1 MATLLIVDDAR
12 ALTDLFGEAIRSSGG
27 HRVITANRLADVAP
41 TLAANPD
48 VDLALVDL
56 SFPQERG
63 SGLDALATIHTTSPS
78 TALAIVTQG
87 DEWVAQLLRDAW
99 ELLPIATVISKSAPL
114 QFQLDAIEEVLRTGS
129 SPVDPAIQPLVPA
142 VKPAMRTVA
151 RFAELVPHAGHA
163 KLWAALLDA
172 APDATYKQIADAT
185 GLRLNTVKNYR
196 ASLLG
201 ELALHGLDEPGL
213 EEMREFAVRCRPF
226 LLPHVAA
233 ALQRAR

>member
-1 MATLLIVDDAR
+1 MASLLIVDDAR
-12 ALTDLFGEAIRSSGG
+12 ALTELFAEAIRSSGG
-27 HRVITANRLADVAP
+27 HDVRIASRIADVPGMVADHP
-41 TLAANPD
+41 GL
-48 VDLALVDL
+48 DLALVDL

-63 SGLDALATIHTTSPS
+63 SGLDALAAIHTMSPA

-114 QFQLDAIEEVLRTGS
+114 AFQLDAIEEVLRTGS
-129 SPVDPAIQPLVPA
+129 SPVDPAIRPLVPA
-142 VKPAMRTVA
+142 VKPALRTVA
-151 RFAELVPHAGHA
+151 RFALLVPHAGHA

-172 APDATYKQIADAT
+172 APGTTYKQIADAT

-201 ELALHGLDEPGL
+201 ELMLHGLDEPGL

-226 LLPHVAA
+226 LVPHVTT
-233 ALQRAR
+233 ALERAR

>member
-1 MATLLIVDDAR
+1 MATLLIVDDAQ
-12 ALTDLFGEAIRSSGG
+12 ALTELFAEAIRAGGG
-27 HRVITANRLADVAP
+27 HGVHIVNRIADVPAVLADHP
-41 TLAANPD
+41 GI
-48 VDLALVDL
+48 DLALVDL
-56 SFPQERG
+56 SFPQQGG
-63 SGLDALATIHTTSPS
+63 SGLDALATIHTTSPT

-114 QFQLDAIEEVLRTGS
+114 QFQLDAIEQVLRTGS

-163 KLWAALLDA
+163 KLWAALLEA
-172 APDATYKQIADAT
+172 SPEATYKQIADAT

-201 ELALHGLDEPGL
+201 ELALHGLDDPGL
-213 EEMREFAVRCRPF
+213 AEMREFAVRCRPF
-226 LLPHVAA
+226 LLPHVTS
-233 ALQRAR
+233 ALERSR